1 MGKIT
6 LSGFIDVPEHE
17 LNQVKKALV
26 THIELTQREVGCLV
40 FEVTQCNTRPTRF
53 DVYEEFVDKAAFEAH
68 QQRVKVSDWG
78 GVTVNVK
85 RSYQI
90 VEKV

>member
-1 MGKIT
+1 MGKIA

-17 LNQVKKALV
+17 IDRVKKALV
-26 THIELTQREVGCLV
+26 NHIELTQSEVGCLV
-40 FEVTQCNTRPTRF
+40 FEVTQRNDHLTRF

-68 QQRVKVSDWG
+68 QQRVQASDWG
-78 GVTVNVK
+78 AVTVNVK

-90 VEKV
+90 EEEV

>member
-40 FEVTQCNTRPTRF
+40 FEVTQCNDRPTRF

-78 GVTVNVK
+78 RATVNVK